1 MTLQQTQSAA
11 LWVGQKMQLM
21 VEASEDLKALL
32 HGSLLRVLTNLLL
45 MTPTKSKWGWYVD
58 WEISF
63 FTHDVKH
70 IFVFLG
76 ECFCGWTKRG
86 ESLLHRWYEEEGI
99 KGGGAGLCKYVCIFF
114 QLCLIHFIYFVIV
127 KETVRWRI
135 FHFPQVVEA
144 GALPVFLRMLQ
155 HDDPKE
161 QSSTAHCIWTLSF
174 DKTVRQKIIE
184 HEGLVAALENLSK
197 NENSEVRKN
206 CLGALWMIKGE
217 NDPATT
223 TSKAAFIL
231 WLKFHFFF

>member
-1 MTLQQTQSAA
+1 MTIQQTQSAA

-86 ESLLHRWYEEEGI
+86 ESLLLRWYEEERKKRGRCRFMQI
-99 KGGGAGLCKYVCIFF
+99 CMHILSTLFNTLYLLCYSK
-114 QLCLIHFIYFVIV
+114 
-127 KETVRWRI
+127 RNS
-135 FHFPQVVEA
+135 
-144 GALPVFLRMLQ
+144 AL
-155 HDDPKE
+155 KN
-161 QSSTAHCIWTLSF
+161 LSF
-174 DKTVRQKIIE
+174 PTGSWSWCPSSLPSDASTWR
-184 HEGLVAALENLSK
+184 SK
-197 NENSEVRKN
+197 
-206 CLGALWMIKGE
+206 GAK
-217 NDPATT
+217 
-223 TSKAAFIL
+223 
-231 WLKFHFFF
+231 